1 MNRLRFWLLPAL
13 MCSFLWNSAFVCSQ
27 TKKKPAD
34 IKDPRLNQKVMVT
47 VAGAELKTPT
57 ATVWKGYLGEVFTVT
72 LTNGE
77 WLWIGEKGGWLW
89 EQQTIPLDAS
99 IELLTERI
107 AKQQT
112 AEHYH
117 LRGVALLAHQKFEAA
132 IADFTESLRLQPLN
146 AGALNNRGQARYD
159 TGDYKTAIQD
169 FTAAIA
175 IDAKNPLVL
184 NNRALAYIELDD
196 PANAMSD
203 LQAALTL
210 VPDYPEALN
219 NRGVVRLQLNAFDE
233 AIADFTAAIKIHSH
247 YVDALENRAYAYV
260 QKDEHTKALADLESA
275 IQLNSQSYQA
285 ANDMAWLLATSPEA
299 SIRDTKRALE
309 LAKLACDLTKYQQW
323 NTLDTLA
330 VVYAENGQFAE
341 AQKLLVA
348 ALKLAPGDEKV
359 RIQNHLDLV
368 ASGKPVRD

>member
-1 MNRLRFWLLPAL
+1 MNQLSFWILPVL
-13 MCSFLWNSAFVCSQ
+13 MCSFLWESASVCGQ
-27 TKKKPAD
+27 TKNKPPD

-47 VAGAELKTPT
+47 VAGAELKTPV

-107 AKQQT
+107 AKQKT

-117 LRGVALLAHQKFEAA
+117 LRGVALLAHRKYESA
-132 IADFTESLRLQPLN
+132 IADFNESLRLQPRN
-146 AGALNNRGQARYD
+146 AGALNNRGQARYE
-159 TGDYKTAIQD
+159 TGDYITAIQD
-169 FTAAIA
+169 FTGAIA

-184 NNRALAYIELDD
+184 NNRALAYIKLEDS
-196 PANAMSD
+196 AKAIID

-219 NRGVVRLQLNAFDE
+219 NRGVVYLQLNKFDE
-233 AIADFTAAIKIHSH
+233 AIADFTGAIKIHSE
-247 YVDALENRAYAYV
+247 YGEALENRAYAYV
-260 QKDEHTKALADLESA
+260 QKNEPTKAVADLEHA
-275 IQLNSQSYQA
+275 IQLSSHSYEA
-285 ANDMAWLLATSPEA
+285 ANDLAWLLVTSPDP
-299 SIRDTKRALE
+299 SIRNTKRALE
-309 LAKLACDLTKYQQW
+309 LAKLACDLTRYQQW

-330 VVYAENGQFAE
+330 VVYAENGQFTDA
-341 AQKLLVA
+341 KKCL
-348 ALKLAPGDEKV
+348 
-359 RIQNHLDLV
+359 
-368 ASGKPVRD
+368 